1 MDILGATVQLAARA
15 GRSGSGQRQRQNP
28 TPWWRWRTGSRCQVQ
43 HQVPSHEHAGVS
55 PTQMLGSQLR
65 LTHREQAQVGGRFG
79 IFGFSRRGKKPEPT
93 RGQEGP
99 THGQLA
105 TTEIYFNDKSTGTAG
120 GATTLGAEASPVVD
134 EAGGPGLAT
143 TQETWPVDSGKVS
156 GFGSW
161 LSMDLPQISKQSP
174 SNLREGNT
182 NAVK

>member
-1 MDILGATVQLAARA
+1 
-15 GRSGSGQRQRQNP
+15 
-28 TPWWRWRTGSRCQVQ
+28 
-43 HQVPSHEHAGVS
+43 
-55 PTQMLGSQLR
+55 MLGSQLR

-120 GATTLGAEASPVVD
+120 GATTLGAEASPVLD